1 MARIT
6 FCVIAVAVTAAACAR
21 APSPDSSPAIH
32 LDTADPQ
39 EAIVEVSGLSRR
51 DLSALSELDLTTDEW
66 SVVLRVAVK
75 GGEAHP
81 SADLPAVAGQYA
93 VGDSIR
99 FIPSFPLDAGR
110 EYDVSFDPS
119 RVPRINLPRLTAA
132 RAVVSLPRVV
142 HTPST
147 VVTAVYPSGDVIL
160 ENQLRMYV
168 QFSGPMGQQAGLDHI
183 ALLDKAGHEL
193 VDAMLPL
200 DTELW
205 NSERTRYTVILD
217 PGRVKREILPNR
229 MMGRP
234 LRRGETIT
242 LVVKKDWLDGRGV
255 PLKSEF
261 RRDYRVGPAIERP
274 LNTAEW
280 RIATPPAGT
289 RDALTITFPAPLDH
303 ALTHARS
310 ACRARGQPCRA
321 ICASRRGRLDAC
333 SCRAIPGRRG
343 NIPSSCYR
351 SWRTLQATALDGR
364 SRCGRPAMSCRQRAA
379 SPVLFRFGSS
389 GQFHT
394 STPAF
399 RQVLGRL

>member
-6 FCVIAVAVTAAACAR
+6 FCVIAIAVTAAACSR
-21 APSPDSSPAIH
+21 APSPDSAPAIH

-75 GGEAHP
+75 GEEAHP

-119 RVPRINLPRLTAA
+119 RVSRINLPRLTAA

-168 QFSGPMGQQAGLDHI
+168 QFSGPMGQQTGVDHI

-261 RRDYRVGPAIERP
+261 RRDYRVGSAIERP

-289 RDALTITFPAPLDH
+289 RDALTVTFPAPLDH
-303 ALTHARS
+303 ALLARALGVS
-310 ACRARGQPCRA
+310 RAGAAVPGDLRIEAGETRCVFVPRDPWQAGEHSIVVLPILEDLAGNRIGRAFEVRSPGDAVPAESSQP
-321 ICASRRGRLDAC
+321 S
-333 SCRAIPGRRG
+333 
-343 NIPSSCYR
+343 
-351 SWRTLQATALDGR
+351 
-364 SRCGRPAMSCRQRAA
+364 
-379 SPVLFRFGSS
+379 VLPFRIVGSVP
-389 GQFHT
+389 H
-394 STPAF
+394 
-399 RQVLGRL
+399 